1 MKDHDIELSELE
13 ILQMKK
19 STFKRVIDSK
29 IREASRKY
37 LTQLRNK
44 HSKSS
49 GLQTYKLQAYLTTN
63 ELSTDEKQ
71 LLFQLRT
78 RTFNCK
84 ANYKNQYGD
93 NISCILCGSE
103 DNQLHLLLCS
113 RTTAGVNTDSV
124 AYEDIFGT
132 LEKQVR
138 VTKVMKKVTRNRK
151 IILESSSILGS
162 QVHL

>member
-1 MKDHDIELSELE
+1 MLLTQKLG
-13 ILQMKK
+13 
-19 STFKRVIDSK
+19 
-29 IREASRKY
+29 KY
-37 LTQLRNK
+37 LTELRNK

-93 NISCILCGSE
+93 NITCILCGSE
-103 DNQLHLLLCS
+103 DNQKHLLFCS
-113 RTTAGVNTDSV
+113 RITAGVNTDESV
-124 AYEDIFGT
+124 SYDDIFGV
-132 LEKQVR
+132 LDKQVR
-138 VTKVMKKVTRNRK
+138 VAKVLKKVTRNRK
-151 IILESSSILGS
+151 IILENSSILGS
-162 QVHL
+162 QVHH